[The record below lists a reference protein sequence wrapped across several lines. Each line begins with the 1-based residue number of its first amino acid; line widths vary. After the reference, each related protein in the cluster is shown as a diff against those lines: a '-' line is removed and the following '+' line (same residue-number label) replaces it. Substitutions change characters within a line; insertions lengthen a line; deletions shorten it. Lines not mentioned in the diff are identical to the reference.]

1 MTRNKTEIPS
11 KARDTFD
18 PICGMPLEVVEELFA
33 RARVPKAAR
42 VAFWK
47 QAAKKDYKTVEGEVD
62 SIITRDDGTV
72 SVIIGNGVNEIF
84 TTPNDMTDAQ
94 LDEFKRAQ
102 NHELK
107 VDVTY
112 QEEDGAKKIK
122 FVIVKRKPK
131 VV

>member
-47 QAAKKDYKTVEGEVD
+47 QAAKKD
-62 SIITRDDGTV
+62 
-72 SVIIGNGVNEIF
+72 
-84 TTPNDMTDAQ
+84 
-94 LDEFKRAQ
+94 
-102 NHELK
+102 
-107 VDVTY
+107 
-112 QEEDGAKKIK
+112 
-122 FVIVKRKPK
+122 
-131 VV
+131 